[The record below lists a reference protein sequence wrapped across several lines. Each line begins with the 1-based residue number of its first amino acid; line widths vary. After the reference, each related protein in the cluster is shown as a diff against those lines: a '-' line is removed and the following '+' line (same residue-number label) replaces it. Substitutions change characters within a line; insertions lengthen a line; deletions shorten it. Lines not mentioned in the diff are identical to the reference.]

1 MGQAQTTAASKRPIV
16 LILGAGYGGVACA
29 KLLDESGLCFV
40 LLVDQKEF
48 FLHTAGTPR
57 ALAQRHWA
65 HKLLIPYDKL
75 LKNGCVIHALV
86 ESITP
91 TAVKLQGRTNDLA
104 FDYLVLAMGA
114 NYSWPFQTQKRI
126 VRQPSVL
133 AASKESTPNSDA
145 ASADSVT
152 EVAQPIYMMDTLS
165 QFNAVYNQILA
176 AKRIVIVGGGCVG
189 IETAAEIAAAFG
201 SKATT
206 DGSKAAATSSPAV
219 APITPPNGT
228 TQGGVISEP
237 YLAEYAAKQQ
247 QQSQAPATPPSAQP
261 AAAAKEIVLIHSGKD
276 LLNRQ
281 AGLRDKMRALALK
294 GLTDAGV
301 QVLLQ
306 EKVDL
311 DSVREMRGGG
321 DIEKDVSPV
330 LQSRGIFS
338 ASSGASL
345 RFATIKALAPPAD
358 PSVPAPAFGIGG
370 PHEADCIILCTGVKH
385 DSLLYE
391 TDPEI
396 RSCLDPKGRLIVNQF
411 FQLEGSVDIERAAAS
426 AARGARAD
434 ASGRGGPGRSSVLH
448 TQFSF
453 HYPHVFALGDCCVPK
468 EEFKL
473 NLNPQA
479 YYAHK
484 HAQAVARNITNL
496 IQRYALRPYDG
507 SGNASLFLSLGP
519 EHGITQLP
527 NRSQSI
533 CGDSQTKAWKSAD
546 MQAAANW
553 TFLNQDQSKPSFR
566 GRASSEFVA
575 GEEVAASKDMVSV
588 NRPDTSKEEQHEYG
602 AEMASNGAPLIVGAA
617 GVNPATP
624 ISAYA
629 ASSTFAVSPKGG
641 YGAEPASPVAA
652 HPNDSAEMSAQAAMV
667 ETKLM
672 QMEQDAA
679 AAETQP
685 KEADATVPA
694 CAAVTSPNP
703 RPLGTESLSVAV
715 RGVALALPV
724 SSKVASPSASSPIGP
739 ILLAEQERKFE
750 EAMTH
755 ESDLIDA
762 GLSLNSSVSPSPPP
776 PPPLPQEDT
785 AGSSSAASAAHHS
798 PPRAL
803 HLEVDPPPSATS
815 VHVSLNPFASPTAAA
830 ASVRTDP
837 FATTPAD
844 GAAASA
850 VAPAASICNPF
861 APPLESSAS
870 SSSQVDSAAST
881 NPFAKSNNPFNESPA
896 VAPAAG
902 GNPFASP
909 LNLNASPAAAAVR
922 PLSSTERYNGFAL
935 QRQMQS
941 PLDDSEEGNQQH
953 EYEEA

>member
-1 MGQAQTTAASKRPIV
+1 MGQAQTSAAAAASKRPIV

-48 FLHTAGTPR
+48 FMHTAGTPR

-75 LKNGCVIHALV
+75 LKNGCVIHAVV

-91 TAVKLQGRTNDLA
+91 TAVKLRGRTNDLT

-114 NYSWPFQTQKRI
+114 NYTWPFQTQKRI
-126 VRQPSVL
+126 LRQPNATTKELTPKNSATEP
-133 AASKESTPNSDA
+133 AAA
-145 ASADSVT
+145 LT

-189 IETAAEIAAAFG
+189 VETAAEIAAAFG
-201 SKATT
+201 SKTPP
-206 DGSKAAATSSPAV
+206 GSKSAATSSPAV
-219 APITPPNGT
+219 APITPPNGNT
-228 TQGGVISEP
+228 LGGMVSEP

-247 QQSQAPATPPSAQP
+247 QQAQAPATPPSAT
-261 AAAAKEIVLIHSGKD
+261 AAKEIVLIHSGKD

-281 AGLRDKMRALALK
+281 TGLRDKMRALALK

-311 DSVREMRGGG
+311 DSVREVRGGG
-321 DIEKDVSPV
+321 DAEKDVSDA
-330 LQSRGIFS
+330 LQSRGILC
-338 ASSGASL
+338 ASQGASL

-358 PSVPAPAFGIGG
+358 PSLPAPAFGMGG
-370 PHEADCIILCTGVKH
+370 PHEADCILLCTGVKH

-396 RSCLDPKGRLIVNQF
+396 RSCLDQKGRLIVNQF

-434 ASGRGGPGRSSVLH
+434 STGRGGPGRTSLLH

-546 MQAAANW
+546 MHVAANW
-553 TFLNQDQSKPSFR
+553 AFLNQQPNKPSFR
-566 GRASSEFVA
+566 GHASQEFVA
-575 GEEVAASKDMVSV
+575 GEKMQMNNKDATSASS
-588 NRPDTSKEEQHEYG
+588 PDADKEEQKEYR
-602 AEMASNGAPLIVGAA
+602 AEMASNGAPLVVGAA
-617 GVNPATP
+617 GVATP
-624 ISAYA
+624 ITAYA

-667 ETKLM
+667 ETKLL

-679 AAETQP
+679 AAEAQSTSTVT
-685 KEADATVPA
+685 TVPA
-694 CAAVTSPNP
+694 GAVGATSPNP

-715 RGVALALPV
+715 RGSALAFPK
-724 SSKVASPSASSPIGP
+724 SSSSAAASPSASSPIGP
-739 ILLAEQERKFE
+739 ILLADQERKFE
-750 EAMTH
+750 EAMAH
-755 ESDLIDA
+755 ESDLIDT
-762 GLSLNSSVSPSPPP
+762 GLNVNTSSSPPP
-776 PPPLPQEDT
+776 PPPPPMPEDEASRISPA
-785 AGSSSAASAAHHS
+785 AGLSAHHS

-803 HLEVDPPPSATS
+803 HLEVDPPSSATS
-815 VHVSLNPFASPTAAA
+815 AHVSLNPFASPTAAA
-830 ASVRTDP
+830 ASVRNDP
-837 FATTPAD
+837 FAITPAAAP
-844 GAAASA
+844 GAA
-850 VAPAASICNPF
+850 PASICNPF
-861 APPLESSAS
+861 APSLETTAS
-870 SSSQVDSAAST
+870 SSPLLTTTAST
-881 NPFAKSNNPFNESPA
+881 NPFATSSNPFNESPA
-896 VAPAAG
+896 QAPAAG

-922 PLSSTERYNGFAL
+922 PLSTTERYNGFAL
-935 QRQMQS
+935 QRQMQQ
-941 PLDDSEEGNQQH
+941 PPQDDSDEGNQQH